1 MKPKRPTANQQ
12 QLDDA
17 AKLRLLAEAQLRG
30 QSLEEDMPLSVL
42 EMQKLVHELKNHQIE
57 LEMQNDELQRIQL
70 ELDASQKRYFNLYN
84 LAPIGYFTLSDE
96 GLILEA
102 NLASAKI
109 LNVTRSVLIN
119 QNIKKFVSFMD
130 QDIYYFHHNSLMET
144 RKRQVCDIHMNVK
157 GGEPIWTR
165 LEQIIEPD
173 DEGRPLYRLLM
184 SAIAEFKKN
193 ELALQESEAKYRSLF
208 EQAGD
213 GILIGEINNEGVAVI
228 IDVNSASLLAH
239 GYSREE
245 IIGQPITTLDSNT
258 NPETA
263 NIRVKTLQIA
273 GKLKFEVANTTKNG
287 TSIVLAVTA
296 SMVTIADKQLIL
308 YMEHDITDRKAVE
321 EQQQRAA
328 KLESVGILAGGIA
341 HDFNNILMGLF
352 GYMELAEMYLSQDH
366 VTTAKGMLTKAGK
379 ESIRAKALTQQL
391 LTFAK
396 GGAPISKPT
405 HIEQLIRNSTNFCLG
420 GSNAQPTFD
429 IADGLWAVE
438 IDTGQIDQVV
448 TNLVINADQAMIPGG
463 SIHISASNIVVGK
476 QSDLPLPT
484 GDYIRIDIAD
494 QGTGILKE
502 HQNKIFD
509 PYFTTKQAG
518 SGLGLAGSYSII
530 KNHDGYINFETEIGV
545 GTTFHIYLPASQEVV
560 KDIEQAAVTE
570 PTSARGKILVMDD
583 QESMRDLIRRMLS
596 HSGYEVSLSK
606 DGAEA
611 LKKHA
616 EAKASGRPFAAVIL
630 DLTIPGGM
638 GGRETMETLLPIDP
652 GVIGIVSSGYT
663 TDPTMA
669 KFKQY
674 GFRGVVRKPYHRR
687 QLLSMLHDLLEA

>member
-1 MKPKRPTANQQ
+1 VKPKRPTANQQ

-30 QSLEEDMPLSVL
+30 QSLEDDMPHSVL

-84 LAPIGYFTLSDE
+84 LAPIGYLTLSDE

-165 LEQIIEPD
+165 LEQIIESD

-184 SAIAEFKKN
+184 SDIAEFKKN

-245 IIGQPITTLDSNT
+245 IIGQSITTLDPNA

-583 QESMRDLIRRMLS
+583 QESMR
-596 HSGYEVSLSK
+596 
-606 DGAEA
+606 
-611 LKKHA
+611 
-616 EAKASGRPFAAVIL
+616 P
-630 DLTIPGGM
+630 
-638 GGRETMETLLPIDP
+638 DP
-652 GVIGIVSSGYT
+652 SYVES
-663 TDPTMA
+663 
-669 KFKQY
+669 
-674 GFRGVVRKPYHRR
+674 FRI
-687 QLLSMLHDLLEA
+687 

>member
-30 QSLEEDMPLSVL
+30 QSLEDDMPHSVL

-165 LEQIIEPD
+165 LEQIIESD

-184 SAIAEFKKN
+184 SDIAEFKKN

-245 IIGQPITTLDSNT
+245 IIGQSITTLDPNA

-583 QESMRDLIRRMLS
+583 QESMR
-596 HSGYEVSLSK
+596 
-606 DGAEA
+606 
-611 LKKHA
+611 
-616 EAKASGRPFAAVIL
+616 P
-630 DLTIPGGM
+630 
-638 GGRETMETLLPIDP
+638 DP
-652 GVIGIVSSGYT
+652 SYVES
-663 TDPTMA
+663 
-669 KFKQY
+669 
-674 GFRGVVRKPYHRR
+674 FRI
-687 QLLSMLHDLLEA
+687 

>member
-1 MKPKRPTANQQ
+1 VKPKLPTANQQ

-165 LEQIIEPD
+165 LEQIIESD

-184 SAIAEFKKN
+184 SDIAEFKKN

-245 IIGQPITTLDSNT
+245 IIGQSITTLDPNT

-583 QESMRDLIRRMLS
+583 QESMR
-596 HSGYEVSLSK
+596 
-606 DGAEA
+606 
-611 LKKHA
+611 
-616 EAKASGRPFAAVIL
+616 P
-630 DLTIPGGM
+630 
-638 GGRETMETLLPIDP
+638 DP
-652 GVIGIVSSGYT
+652 SYVES
-663 TDPTMA
+663 
-669 KFKQY
+669 
-674 GFRGVVRKPYHRR
+674 FRI
-687 QLLSMLHDLLEA
+687 

>member
-30 QSLEEDMPLSVL
+30 QSLEDDMPHSVL

-84 LAPIGYFTLSDE
+84 LAPIGYLTLSDE

-165 LEQIIEPD
+165 LEQIIESD

-184 SAIAEFKKN
+184 SDIAEFKKN

-245 IIGQPITTLDSNT
+245 IIGQSITTLDPNA

-583 QESMRDLIRRMLS
+583 QESMR
-596 HSGYEVSLSK
+596 
-606 DGAEA
+606 
-611 LKKHA
+611 
-616 EAKASGRPFAAVIL
+616 P
-630 DLTIPGGM
+630 
-638 GGRETMETLLPIDP
+638 DP
-652 GVIGIVSSGYT
+652 SYVES
-663 TDPTMA
+663 
-669 KFKQY
+669 
-674 GFRGVVRKPYHRR
+674 FRI
-687 QLLSMLHDLLEA
+687 